1 MNISPVAK
9 RMIDS
14 IKEFIAESSKKEY
27 RFELEEEKEIQ
38 RYIAILENQLK
49 ILIDYEIKKD
59 AK

>member
-1 MNISPVAK
+1 
-9 RMIDS
+9 MIDS

-59 AK
+59 AE